1 MPRALIL
8 ADLHWD
14 HWRQAGAD
22 PFAGLG
28 SNFWDSLD
36 LVILAGDISNKAF
49 IRWQQVFAWFG
60 ERMELSKLHVFPGN
74 HDPYNGKIDREDKL
88 IAACEHA
95 GVGYAQR
102 KVIHL
107 GNHRFLCCTLWTDM
121 MLGGDQARNMAKAER
136 VMNDYRLIRVSSDGF
151 RRLQPRDT
159 VALHRAD
166 LAWLEAQ
173 LAAPFEGETVV
184 VTHHAP
190 IPPEPA
196 QDMDAAYGSDLTV
209 MIEKYQPKVWLFGH
223 THREQ
228 ERIVGRC
235 EIRNVSLGYPD
246 ERITQSDQIAAI
258 WPKFIFD
265 V

>member
-1 MPRALIL
+1 MEQ
-8 ADLHWD
+8 D
-14 HWRQAGAD
+14 
-22 PFAGLG
+22 
-28 SNFWDSLD
+28 FWDGLD
-36 LVILAGDISNKAF
+36 LVILAGDISNKAY
-49 IRWQQVFAWFG
+49 IRWPQVFAWFG
-60 ERMELSKLHVFPGN
+60 ERMDLGKLHVFPGN
-74 HDPYNGKIDREDKL
+74 HDPYGGKIDREDKL

-102 KVIHL
+102 KVLHL

-121 MLGGDQARNMAKAER
+121 MLGGEQARNMAKAER

-173 LAAPFEGETVV
+173 LSLPFDGETIV

-196 QDMDAAYGSDLTV
+196 QDIDAAYGSDLTA
-209 MIEKYQPKVWLFGH
+209 MIEKYQPKAWLFGH
-223 THREQ
+223 THRVQ
-228 ERIVGRC
+228 ERMIGQCTV
-235 EIRNVSLGYPD
+235 RNVSIGYPD
-246 ERITQSDQIAAI
+246 EWAVGLQSTA
-258 WPKFIFD
+258 KRLLEL
-265 V
+265 VTE

>member
-14 HWRQAGAD
+14 HWRQAGVD

-28 SNFWDSLD
+28 RDFWDSLD

-49 IRWQQVFAWFG
+49 IRWPQVFAWFG
-60 ERMELSKLHVFPGN
+60 ERMDLAKLQAFPGN

-121 MLGGDQARNMAKAER
+121 TLGGDQAHNMAKAER
-136 VMNDYRLIRVSSDGF
+136 VMNDYRLIRVSADGY

-159 VALHRAD
+159 VELHRAD

-173 LAAPFEGETVV
+173 LSLPFDGETIV

-196 QDMDAAYGSDLTV
+196 QDMDAAYGSDLTA
-209 MIEKYQPKVWLFGH
+209 MIERCRPKAWFFGH
-223 THREQ
+223 THRLQ
-228 ERIVGRC
+228 ARQIGLCNAV
-235 EIRNVSLGYPD
+235 NASLGYPD
-246 ERITQSDQIAAI
+246 EWIGTESTTGERILCCVLTL
-258 WPKFIFD
+258 
-265 V
+265 

>member
-1 MPRALIL
+1 MSRALIL

-14 HWRQAGAD
+14 HWRQAGVD

-28 SNFWDSLD
+28 SDFWNSLD

-49 IRWQQVFAWFG
+49 IRWPQVFAWFG
-60 ERMELSKLHVFPGN
+60 ERMDLAKLHAFPGN

-88 IAACEHA
+88 IAACEQA
-95 GVGYAQR
+95 GVAYAQR
-102 KVIHL
+102 KVMHL

-121 MLGGDQARNMAKAER
+121 TLGGDQASNMAKAER

-166 LAWLEAQ
+166 LAWLETQ
-173 LAAPFEGETVV
+173 LSLPFDGETIV

-190 IPPEPA
+190 IPPESA
-196 QDMDAAYGSDLTV
+196 QDMDAAYGSDLTGL
-209 MIEKYQPKVWLFGH
+209 IEKHQPKQWLFGH
-223 THREQ
+223 THRAQ
-228 ERIVGRC
+228 VRMIVRC
-235 EIRNVSLGYPD
+235 AVRNVSLGYPD
-246 ERITQSDQIAAI
+246 EWRGIALQTSTHIAQSVIH
-258 WPKFIFD
+258 F
-265 V
+265 

>member
-8 ADLHWD
+8 SDLHWD
-14 HWRQAGAD
+14 HWQQAGVD

-28 SNFWDSLD
+28 PDFWDSLD

-49 IRWQQVFAWFG
+49 IRWSQVFAWFG
-60 ERMELSKLHVFPGN
+60 ERMDLSKIHAFPGN
-74 HDPYNGKIDREDKL
+74 HDPYGGKIDREDKL
-88 IAACEHA
+88 IAACEQA

-121 MLGGDQARNMAKAER
+121 TLGGDQASNMAKAER

-159 VALHRAD
+159 VDLHRID
-166 LAWLEAQ
+166 LAWLEAE
-173 LAAPFEGETVV
+173 LAAPFDGETTVV
-184 VTHHAP
+184 SHHAP

-196 QDMDAAYGSDLTV
+196 QDMDAAYGSDLTAV
-209 MIEKYQPKVWLFGH
+209 IEKFQPNAWLFGH
-223 THREQ
+223 THRAQ
-228 ERIVGRC
+228 ERMIGQCTV
-235 EIRNVSLGYPD
+235 RNVSIGYPD
-246 ERITQSDQIAAI
+246 EWAVGVQSTARRILQLVTE
-258 WPKFIFD
+258 
-265 V
+265 